1 MYDDSKAVRMM
12 EGEVAHI
19 KPKQVYML
27 VYARREGDALWQS
40 GALLDEGDGSGRAE
54 RGGSGEGVAASS
66 GVVPGAQGSATGAD
80 AGTLVVV
87 GSPGSG
93 RRKLGR
99 KTSEADWVR
108 SGSGDGVCASPLVR
122 LATTPERLAREGD
135 ALGQRGALLDQ
146 GDGSGRAERG
156 GSGEGVVASSGVVP
170 GVQGSATG
178 AGAGTPGVVGSP
190 GSGRRKLVR
199 KTSEADWVR
208 SGSGDGV
215 CASPLIGLETTP
227 ERQVKRARMS
237 ACAGL
242 SGAGADAGG
251 FKTRRVT
258 QEGSGSEDPVGASSV
273 ARQVPTPERLAEFEG
288 DDVAAMDEAHASASS
303 GTVLGGEESCARGF
317 GARGAAGRGRCRTGR
332 GDQAAG
338 GAKRGAGQPLRRS
351 ARIALR
357 QESRSAGSGGVGPAQ
372 RQSGKS

>member
-1 MYDDSKAVRMM
+1 MRPGVDVETQLELPGLPVLGLVGVLYHDGPDFNTGHYTCLCRGPRGRFWMYDDSKAVRIMD
-12 EGEVAHI
+12 GEVAHI

-40 GALLDEGDGSGRAE
+40 GAVPDVGDGSGRAE
-54 RGGSGEGVAASS
+54 R
-66 GVVPGAQGSATGAD
+66 
-80 AGTLVVV
+80 
-87 GSPGSG
+87 
-93 RRKLGR
+93 
-99 KTSEADWVR
+99 
-108 SGSGDGVCASPLVR
+108 SGSGL
-122 LATTPERLAREGD
+122 
-135 ALGQRGALLDQ
+135 
-146 GDGSGRAERG
+146 
-156 GSGEGVVASSGVVP
+156 GVVASSGVAP
-170 GVQGSATG
+170 GALGSATG
-178 AGAGTPGVVGSP
+178 AGAGTPVVVGSP
-190 GSGRRKLVR
+190 GSARRKLGR

-237 ACAGL
+237 ACGGL

-258 QEGSGSEDPVGASSV
+258 QEGSGSEDPGGVSSV

-288 DDVAAMDEAHASASS
+288 DDEAAMDEAHASASS

-372 RQSGKS
+372 RQSGRS